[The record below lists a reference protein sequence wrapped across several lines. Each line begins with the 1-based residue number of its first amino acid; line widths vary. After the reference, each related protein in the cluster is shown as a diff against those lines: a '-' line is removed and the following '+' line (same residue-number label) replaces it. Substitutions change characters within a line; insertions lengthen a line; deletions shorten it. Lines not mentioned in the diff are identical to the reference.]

1 MINTYRNI
9 EDIQLRKEELR
20 TSIDQ
25 RSEIIANLWSD
36 LTTVKRSGD
45 KGEMVA
51 GVISKSIMAFDAVMV
66 VSKLSPRY
74 GKFFKKKRR

>member
-66 VSKLSPRY
+66 VSKLYRRH

>member
-66 VSKLSPRY
+66 VSKLYRRY
-74 GKFFKKKRR
+74 GKLFKKKRR

>member
-66 VSKLSPRY
+66 VSKLSRRY

>member
-66 VSKLSPRY
+66 VSKLYRRY
-74 GKFFKKKRR
+74 GKVFK

>member
-51 GVISKSIMAFDAVMV
+51 GVISKSIMALDAVMV
-66 VSKLSPRY
+66 VSKL
-74 GKFFKKKRR
+74 

>member
-36 LTTVKRSGD
+36 LTTVKRGAS
-45 KGEMVA
+45 
-51 GVISKSIMAFDAVMV
+51 
-66 VSKLSPRY
+66 L
-74 GKFFKKKRR
+74 

>member
-66 VSKLSPRY
+66 VSKLYRRY
-74 GKFFKKKRR
+74 GNFFKKKRR